1 VAAVAED
8 QKETEVVDI
17 LEATPNQE
25 VVFPEEVEVHLAEV
39 EVLQVEVVSKAVVF
53 QEENQAL
60 VEIAIV
66 ETVNQAEAVVEIAEE
81 VVNKLFAELIRLKN
95 GN

>member
-1 VAAVAED
+1 
-8 QKETEVVDI
+8 
-17 LEATPNQE
+17 
-25 VVFPEEVEVHLAEV
+25 
-39 EVLQVEVVSKAVVF
+39 VEVVSKAVVF